1 MAPAQIMSTT
11 QRHNLLV
18 IETHPVEDVS
28 EMVRRLGSIRQ
39 TTTRWVEGLVGKVGS
54 AGFPGYVWAAHGLD
68 GYAAGEGPEVCVGDP
83 GVLLLD
89 GLQEGTGML
98 QASV

>member
-1 MAPAQIMSTT
+1 VTPAQVVGST

-18 IETHPVEDVS
+18 IEAHPVENVS
-28 EMVRRLGSIRQ
+28 EMVSRLGSIGQ

-54 AGFPGYVWAAHGLD
+54 AGLPGYVGAAHGLD
-68 GYAAGEGPEVCVGDP
+68 GYAACQGPEVCVGDP

-89 GLQEGTGML
+89 GL
-98 QASV
+98 